1 MFDLHLATQAATP
14 APVQAIPLWQLVIGI
29 VTVILAIIG
38 FVWRAARTLTTKD
51 DLAALRTENERVH
64 ARITENVMEN
74 RRQIQNLDTT
84 MRSIDS
90 NLAFLAGRQH
100 ERDRHD
106 LRWAERRATGHDGD
120 DAPIN

>member
-1 MFDLHLATQAATP
+1 MFDLHLVAQATTP
-14 APVQAIPLWQLVIGI
+14 APVQAIPLWQLVIGV

-51 DLAALRTENERVH
+51 DLAALSTENEKVL
-64 ARITENVMEN
+64 AGITENVMEN
-74 RRQIQNLDTT
+74 RRQIQKLDTS

-106 LRWAERRATGHDGD
+106 LDWAVRPAARD
-120 DAPIN
+120 DARPN